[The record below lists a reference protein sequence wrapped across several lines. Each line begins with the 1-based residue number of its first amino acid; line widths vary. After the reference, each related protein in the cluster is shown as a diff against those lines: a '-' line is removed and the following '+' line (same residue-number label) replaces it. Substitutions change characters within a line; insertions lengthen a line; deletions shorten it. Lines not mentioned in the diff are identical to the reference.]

1 MTAQEKQIVVDVLE
15 WLTSEKSEFSIMYGN
30 QDKRFASNDK
40 DYTIDE
46 ILEIHK
52 ETEQKTTE
60 EIIGKKAT
68 DYCEQYK
75 GTDKYNV
82 AMLAIEFGYQLFET
96 RHNYIKKHTYSKNEV
111 IDFLDWY
118 KKISPILD
126 KKYIGKSSKE
136 LLEIYK
142 QTL

>member
-1 MTAQEKQIVVDVLE
+1 MTAQEKQIVVDVLD
-15 WLTSEKSEFSIMYGN
+15 WLTNEKSEFSIMYGN
-30 QDKRFASNDK
+30 QDKRFSCNDK

-46 ILEIHK
+46 ILEIYK

-68 DYCEQYK
+68 DYCEKYK

-96 RHNYIKKHTYSKNEV
+96 RHNLEKKHTYSKNEV
-111 IDFLDWY
+111 EYLLYAFKNYLGFGSEIDEKNWFENNG
-118 KKISPILD
+118 KK
-126 KKYIGKSSKE
+126 K
-136 LLEIYK
+136 
-142 QTL
+142 